1 MPFVQSLRVCVRVHA
16 ASLSGPRLINSEAC
30 SKLLSESDTTSTFT
44 GTTKDW
50 WPEKAPEKSYKHL
63 NMLQK
68 NLLTSIFASVAPL
81 RPSHASY
88 GCTLH
93 PHMQYGFHMHTLHAQ
108 FSDQSRRHGNDR
120 SHARRPRV
128 HGDESTDELDQHPC
142 CLDLNQ
148 CLCEHTARRARTGL
162 ISIRAAWTSICERA
176 HIPIHD
182 EHGGQRRRLR
192 APAVARMAAPTE
204 EDKIWVRCWRI

>member
-1 MPFVQSLRVCVRVHA
+1 
-16 ASLSGPRLINSEAC
+16 
-30 SKLLSESDTTSTFT
+30 
-44 GTTKDW
+44 
-50 WPEKAPEKSYKHL
+50 
-63 NMLQK
+63 MLQK

-81 RPSHASY
+81 RPSHAPY

-108 FSDQSRRHGNDR
+108 FSNQSHRHGNDR

-128 HGDESTDELDQHPC
+128 QCDESTDELDQHPC

-148 CLCEHTARRARTGL
+148 CLCEHTARRARTGP
-162 ISIRAAWTSICERA
+162 ISICAAWTSICECA

-182 EHGGQRRRLR
+182 EHSGGQQQGSTPIGALALGLKKR
-192 APAVARMAAPTE
+192 AADRPQEESQAARDDITNGNRAQ
-204 EDKIWVRCWRI
+204 

>member
-1 MPFVQSLRVCVRVHA
+1 
-16 ASLSGPRLINSEAC
+16 
-30 SKLLSESDTTSTFT
+30 
-44 GTTKDW
+44 
-50 WPEKAPEKSYKHL
+50 
-63 NMLQK
+63 MLQK

-81 RPSHASY
+81 RPSHASC

-108 FSDQSRRHGNDR
+108 FSNQSHRHGNDR

-128 HGDESTDELDQHPC
+128 QCDESTDELDQHPC

-148 CLCEHTARRARTGL
+148 CLCEHTARRARTGP

-182 EHGGQRRRLR
+182 EHSNGQQQGSTPIGELTRGLKKR
-192 APAVARMAAPTE
+192 AADRPQEESQAARDDIANGNRAQ
-204 EDKIWVRCWRI
+204 

>member
-1 MPFVQSLRVCVRVHA
+1 MINSAILPFVQSLRVCVRVHA
-16 ASLSGPRLINSEAC
+16 ASLSGPGLINSEAC

-50 WPEKAPEKSYKHL
+50 WPEKAPEKSYKRTPKHAPE
-63 NMLQK
+63 K
-68 NLLTSIFASVAPL
+68 STYIYICVCCPAPSIACLLRLYVAP
-81 RPSHASY
+81 PHAIRFPY
-88 GCTLH
+88 AYIACPIFPINH
-93 PHMQYGFHMHTLHAQ
+93 IY
-108 FSDQSRRHGNDR
+108 RHGNDR

-148 CLCEHTARRARTGL
+148 CLCEHTARRARTGP
-162 ISIRAAWTSICERA
+162 ISICAAWTSICERA

-182 EHGGQRRRLR
+182 EHSSGQQQGSTPIGAL
-192 APAVARMAAPTE
+192 ARG
-204 EDKIWVRCWRI
+204 